1 MKDLLWIVEESERE
15 KIKAGWSREVS
26 SGFIKKDIEGVWP
39 KGGDLVAIKYAGHYQ
54 TFKISELNRR
64 ETEEL
69 ISYLTEHQ

>member
-1 MKDLLWIVEESERE
+1 MKDLLLIVEESERE

-26 SGFIKKDIEGVWP
+26 SGFTKEGIEGVWP
-39 KGGDLVAIKYAGHYQ
+39 KGKDLISIKYSGHYQ

-69 ISYLTEHQ
+69 IFYLTEHK